1 MSVTSVNHL
10 EHILIIFSRMSEL
23 RQLHQER
30 KALQPE
36 LEKSPSPVPEL
47 EEGLDD
53 SKMTGIEGDSEMPMD
68 TEDDDTPRPRGLRG
82 GADRALE
89 RKRKQEVERE
99 RKEQLAKQPKGTK
112 QYQRVLKKVEEQ
124 KEKISKLQEDIDTVD
139 NDLRE
144 ADCPR
149 TRCLGLDRFCNRYWW
164 FERNAMPYEGM
175 PNGSTSEARYANGRL
190 WVQGPDELER
200 AGFLELP
207 EEQKK
212 QYHRVFQ
219 TTPAERKKHEE
230 GPTHVSNAREWGYY
244 EDPET
249 IDQLMQWLDPRGNR
263 ESKLLKE
270 LHLQQARI
278 VKYMKNR
285 HEYLAE
291 RPERAE
297 SEEMPTKRVTTRT
310 KTYVDVNEHHLRCLR
325 WKNTTAL
332 SELGHLHVEPDRPA
346 KRNKKNTEDLR
357 ETKSTRG
364 KAAAPKPLTRQGS
377 RRG

>member
-1 MSVTSVNHL
+1 
-10 EHILIIFSRMSEL
+10 MSEL
-23 RQLHQER
+23 RQLNQER

-36 LEKSPSPVPEL
+36 PEKSPSPVPEL
-47 EEGLDD
+47 EEGMED
-53 SKMTGIEGDSEMPMD
+53 SKMTGIEGDSEIPVD

-89 RKRKQEVERE
+89 RKRKQEEERE

-112 QYQRVLKKVEEQ
+112 QYQRVLKKIEDQ
-124 KEKISKLQEDIDTVD
+124 KTKIAKLQEDIDTVD

-175 PNGSTSEARYANGRL
+175 PDASTSEAKYANGRL
-190 WVQGPDELER
+190 WVQGPDDLER
-200 AGFLELP
+200 AGFIDLP
-207 EEQKK
+207 EDQRK

-219 TTPAERKKHEE
+219 TTPSERKKHEE
-230 GPTHVSNAREWGYY
+230 GPTHVSNSREWGYY
-244 EDPET
+244 EDAET
-249 IDQLMQWLDPRGNR
+249 IDQLMEWLDPRGIR

-270 LHLQQARI
+270 LHLQQAKI
-278 VKYMKNR
+278 TKYMKNR
-285 HEYLAE
+285 HEYLSE

-310 KTYVDVNEHHLRCLR
+310 KTYVDVNDHHLRCLR

-332 SELGHLHVEPDRPA
+332 NEIGHLHVEPDRPLKRT
-346 KRNKKNTEDLR
+346 KRNTDDFR
-357 ETKSTRG
+357 ETKATRG
-364 KAAAPKPLTRQGS
+364 KAAAAAAKPLTRQGS

>member
-1 MSVTSVNHL
+1 
-10 EHILIIFSRMSEL
+10 MSEL
-23 RQLHQER
+23 RQLNQER

-36 LEKSPSPVPEL
+36 PEKSPSPVPEL
-47 EEGLDD
+47 EEGMED
-53 SKMTGIEGDSEMPMD
+53 SKMTGIEGDSEIPVD

-89 RKRKQEVERE
+89 RKRKQEEERE

-112 QYQRVLKKVEEQ
+112 QYQRVLKKIEDQ
-124 KEKISKLQEDIDTVD
+124 KTKIAKLQEDIDTVD

-175 PNGSTSEARYANGRL
+175 PDASTSEAKYANGRL
-190 WVQGPDELER
+190 WVQGPDDLER
-200 AGFLELP
+200 AGFIDLP
-207 EEQKK
+207 EDQRK

-219 TTPAERKKHEE
+219 TTPSERKKHEE
-230 GPTHVSNAREWGYY
+230 GPTHVSNSREWGYY
-244 EDPET
+244 EDAET
-249 IDQLMQWLDPRGNR
+249 IDQLMEWLDPRGIR

-270 LHLQQARI
+270 LHLQQAKI
-278 VKYMKNR
+278 TKYMKNR
-285 HEYLAE
+285 HEYLSE

-310 KTYVDVNEHHLRCLR
+310 KTYVDVNDHHLRCLR

-332 SELGHLHVEPDRPA
+332 NEIGHLHVEPDRPLKRT
-346 KRNKKNTEDLR
+346 KRNTDDFR
-357 ETKSTRG
+357 EAKATRG
-364 KAAAPKPLTRQGS
+364 KAAAAAAKPLTRQGS